1 MNFLLK
7 TSICL
12 AALTAM
18 AAAPAFAQDVVDPIG
33 ALLDQSPAMDEDQA
47 EQAGAPPAPQAAPQP
62 APSPYAPA
70 PYARPPAAATTYPY
84 APVTAPAPSPS
95 YPPRGPVPYTPS
107 PAPYTPRSVAPYNPA
122 PGAYSSQSYARPPA
136 PKLAAPVHVD
146 EYDKTPEAPLN
157 GAELGYETR
166 LRSSFASA
174 QGLQGPLDG
183 AWMLSTTGGQPLY
196 ALLFVD
202 KGQGLLEGAWRDPRR
217 RGATDSSG
225 FMASVQRIGSQL
237 RANFQSRPGAPPTTI
252 TLDPAGGGTWSGV
265 LDEAGTRTIVTLKR
279 D

>member
-1 MNFLLK
+1 LNFLLK

-12 AALTAM
+12 AALVAI
-18 AAAPAFAQDVVDPIG
+18 AAPPAFAQDVVDPIG

-47 EQAGAPPAPQAAPQP
+47 EQVGEPPAPAPQAEPTR
-62 APSPYAPA
+62 S

-84 APVTAPAPSPS
+84 APVTTPAPQAS

-122 PGAYSSQSYARPPA
+122 PGAYSPQSYPRPPA
-136 PKLAAPVHVD
+136 PKLTAPVHVD

-183 AWMLSTTGGQPLY
+183 AWMLTTTGGQPLY

-225 FMASVQRIGSQL
+225 FMVSVQRIGSQL

-252 TLDPAGGGTWSGV
+252 TLDPASGGTWSGV
-265 LDEAGTRTIVTLKR
+265 LDEAGTRTTVTLKR

>member
-12 AALTAM
+12 TALVAIAAP
-18 AAAPAFAQDVVDPIG
+18 PAFAQDVVDPIG
-33 ALLDQSPAMDEDQA
+33 ALLEQSPAMDEDQA
-47 EQAGAPPAPQAAPQP
+47 GAPPAQQAAPP
-62 APSPYAPA
+62 APTPSPD
-70 PYARPPAAATTYPY
+70 ARPPAAATTYPY
-84 APVTAPAPSPS
+84 APVTAPAPQAS

-107 PAPYTPRSVAPYNPA
+107 PAPYRPRAVAPYNPA
-122 PGAYSSQSYARPPA
+122 PGAYAPQSYARPPA
-136 PKLAAPVHVD
+136 PKLSAPVHVD

-157 GAELGYETR
+157 GAELGYESR

-202 KGQGLLEGAWRDPRR
+202 KGQGQLEGAWRDPRR

-225 FMASVQRIGSQL
+225 FMASVQRMGSQL
-237 RANFQSRPGAPPTTI
+237 RANFQSRPGAPTTTI
-252 TLDPAGGGTWSGV
+252 TLDPASGGTWSGV
-265 LDEAGTRTIVTLKR
+265 LDEAGTRTTVTLKR